1 MIFPTEPYLEKL
13 YDTAVRND
21 PKAWGGFN
29 AHDPS
34 IFKEGDTYYV
44 FSTDTAIERVSAGVQ
59 IRKSI
64 DLINWTFVGQV
75 LDGVPAAAYEWT
87 GARGLWAPD
96 LIKVGD
102 TYYLYYCASQFGK
115 NRSFIGFATSKS
127 ITGPWEDQGEVLKT
141 DHGDP
146 VNAIDPN
153 VQFDTAGNL
162 WMCYGSFWS
171 GISVLQLDKATG
183 KPLQSGFGK
192 LIAGRHRSV
201 EGAIEGP
208 YIIYHPLFRKYYLFV
223 SYDSLF
229 KDYNV
234 RVGRSDRI
242 DGPYVDSNGVELTET
257 AGAPWAV
264 GNKILGG
271 YKFGKTPGWIAPGHN
286 SILNDNGNYYI
297 VHHARGDEDPHWH
310 YLHVRKMLWTNDG
323 WPLIS
328 PERYAG
334 ETEQSVVP
342 EVLPGNWEVL
352 FLLKANNQQLV
363 SYPLRFLRDGVI
375 DDGTGISRWRFTA
388 KNNLILTFYDQ
399 KTKLSTIYESRILP
413 SWDWENYR
421 PTLVFT
427 GIGPRGVAIWG
438 KKAD

>member
-1 MIFPTEPYLEKL
+1 
-13 YDTAVRND
+13 
-21 PKAWGGFN
+21 
-29 AHDPS
+29 
-34 IFKEGDTYYV
+34 
-44 FSTDTAIERVSAGVQ
+44 
-59 IRKSI
+59 
-64 DLINWTFVGQV
+64 
-75 LDGVPAAAYEWT
+75 
-87 GARGLWAPD
+87 
-96 LIKVGD
+96 
-102 TYYLYYCASQFGK
+102 
-115 NRSFIGFATSKS
+115 
-127 ITGPWEDQGEVLKT
+127 
-141 DHGDP
+141 
-146 VNAIDPN
+146 
-153 VQFDTAGNL
+153 
-162 WMCYGSFWS
+162 
-171 GISVLQLDKATG
+171 
-183 KPLQSGFGK
+183 
-192 LIAGRHRSV
+192 
-201 EGAIEGP
+201 
-208 YIIYHPLFRKYYLFV
+208 
-223 SYDSLF
+223 
-229 KDYNV
+229 
-234 RVGRSDRI
+234 
-242 DGPYVDSNGVELTET
+242 
-257 AGAPWAV
+257 
-264 GNKILGG
+264 
-271 YKFGKTPGWIAPGHN
+271 
-286 SILNDNGNYYI
+286 
-297 VHHARGDEDPHWH
+297 EDPHWH